1 MIHVAPSD
9 DPNDIALVVDGGK
22 HASEL
27 TMAGRTEA
35 QEVAAILKVGGDQ
48 PPEASRDFTDR
59 MHRLVERDPS
69 Q

>member
-48 PPEASRDFTDR
+48 
-59 MHRLVERDPS
+59 
-69 Q
+69 